1 MQPMTL
7 VLPIQN
13 EHALLGTKMLK
24 VGAGLLNFPGGKI
37 DDSDTSPE
45 AAALRETCE
54 ESNLI
59 GQIEDLEKV
68 AVNYFYFAGELRYVC
83 HVYILRKWEGVPTD
97 TKEMTGF
104 EWHKCKALPFHR
116 MWVGDKYW
124 LPLILAGKK
133 IEAHVY
139 FNQDASQVE
148 DFNYKEISF
157 I

>member
-13 EHALLGTKMLK
+13 KLAVLATKMTSH
-24 VGAGLLNFPGGKI
+24 GAGNLNFSGGKMEPA
-37 DDSDTSPE
+37 DETLE
-45 AAALRETCE
+45 AAAIREVYE
-54 ESNLI
+54 ETTLI
-59 GQIEDLEKV
+59 AKIVDLQKV
-68 AVNYFYFAGELRYVC
+68 AINYFYFAGELRFVC
-83 HVYILRKWEGVPTD
+83 HVYILRNWQGVPTN
-97 TKEMTGF
+97 TREMMGF
-104 EWHKCKALPFHR
+104 EWHPINNLPFHR

-124 LPLILAGKK
+124 LPLILTGKK

-148 DFNYKEISF
+148 DFIYKEISF